1 MATGE
6 RLKEGSNINLSLSN
20 LGLVIEKLVAHAEFI
35 PYRNS
40 KLTHILKNSLGG
52 NAKTL
57 MLVCVSTASSNFS
70 ESLSSIKY
78 GYNAKK
84 IVNKVKINED
94 PKDSKIRELKG

>member
-1 MATGE
+1 M
-6 RLKEGSNINLSLSN
+6 
-20 LGLVIEKLVAHAEFI
+20 AHADFI

-57 MLVCVSTASSNFS
+57 MLVCVSPASSNFS

-84 IVNKVKINED
+84 IVNKVKVNED